1 MLTKMTGKQRLKSL
15 VWWARHLLGRAARLV
30 AGSRPRFLLITPAL
44 FRTQLIYDAMQ
55 KRILR
60 LGIRD
65 YVDHLVVCQ
74 IFVNED
80 YGLGKLSRAAE
91 LHDIYHSIV
100 RCGKTPLI
108 IDCGANCGMA
118 IRYFTET
125 FREALVVAVEPE
137 PANMALARS
146 NNASGNVAYQ
156 LAGIG
161 SSDTR
166 ANIRD
171 PGQGNWAYQVEEDA
185 GGDVSIISINSLLK
199 TYDPAQ
205 YAPFMVKID
214 IEGFEAN
221 LFEKNTEWID
231 RFPLLIIELHDW
243 MLPGQASSRNFL
255 QEISRRRRDFVFHGE
270 NVFSIANG
278 PTAASTH
285 DAGTSAGG
293 RRLSVVRAGQKPF
306 D

>member
-1 MLTKMTGKQRLKSL
+1 MLTTMTGKQKLASL
-15 VWWARHLLGRAARLV
+15 VWWARHLVGRVINFV
-30 AGSRPRFLLITPAL
+30 AGNRSRFLLITPAL
-44 FRTQLIYDAMQ
+44 FRKQFLYDAMR
-55 KRILR
+55 KRIVR

-65 YVDHLVVCQ
+65 YVDYLVIRQ

-80 YGLGKLSRAAE
+80 YGLGKLRRAGE
-91 LHDIYHSIV
+91 LHDIYMSIV
-100 RCGKTPLI
+100 RNGKTPLI

-125 FREALVVAVEPE
+125 FPEAHVVAVEPE

-161 SSDTR
+161 STDTR

-171 PGQGNWAYQVEEDA
+171 PGEGNWAYQVEENA
-185 GGDVSIISINSLLK
+185 GGDVSIISLNSLLAK
-199 TYDPAQ
+199 YDSAR

-278 PTAASTH
+278 PVGAATR
-285 DAGTSAGG
+285 DAGASAGG
-293 RRLSVVRAGQKPF
+293 RRLSVVRVVQQPF